1 MLSVWWTLFVCLSV
15 ISYIILSL
23 LWRSGDLSSLSANSN
38 LLYELNWLTIYTNP
52 HKISTI
58 NLQIWM
64 RTWPKMASRVTS
76 LLSIDIL
83 YQTYPKSN
91 FPDTLKP
98 PSTKSKLSK
107 INDYERILDDYEEET
122 NNVAFQIAAQ
132 RLPFWI
138 RALWVY
144 LYRGVSAILSY
155 LNI

>member
-1 MLSVWWTLFVCLSV
+1 MNLNPYSRIWLIFGIKLNRYIVICMVDFVCLSV

-23 LWRSGDLSSLSANSN
+23 LWISGDLSSLSANSN

-98 PSTKSKLSK
+98 PSAKSKLSK
-107 INDYERILDDYEEET
+107 INCCPTSSLLDSSTVDLL
-122 NNVAFQIAAQ
+122 IS
-132 RLPFWI
+132 
-138 RALWVY
+138 
-144 LYRGVSAILSY
+144 RG
-155 LNI
+155 

>member
-1 MLSVWWTLFVCLSV
+1 MNLNPYSRIWLIFGIKLNRYIVICMVDFVCLSV

-23 LWRSGDLSSLSANSN
+23 LWISGDLSSLPANSN

-64 RTWPKMASRVTS
+64 CTWPKMASRVTS

-98 PSTKSKLSK
+98 PSAKSKLSK
-107 INDYERILDDYEEET
+107 INCCPTSSLLDSSIVDLL
-122 NNVAFQIAAQ
+122 IS
-132 RLPFWI
+132 
-138 RALWVY
+138 
-144 LYRGVSAILSY
+144 RG
-155 LNI
+155 

>member
-1 MLSVWWTLFVCLSV
+1 MNLNPYSRIWLIFGIKLNRYIVICMVDFVCLSV

-23 LWRSGDLSSLSANSN
+23 LWISGDLSSLSVNSN
-38 LLYELNWLTIYTNP
+38 LLYELNWLTINTNP

-76 LLSIDIL
+76 LLNIDIL

-98 PSTKSKLSK
+98 PSAKSKLSK
-107 INDYERILDDYEEET
+107 INCCPTSSLLDSSIVDLL
-122 NNVAFQIAAQ
+122 IS
-132 RLPFWI
+132 
-138 RALWVY
+138 
-144 LYRGVSAILSY
+144 RG
-155 LNI
+155 